1 VKSKDIPLLLVIG
14 FISAVLS
21 VLISNNFIATE
32 EKRSQEVEVV
42 QPIVVDFPEPDEA
55 FFNKDSVN
63 STQLIKIG
71 EGANQSPFNQGN

>member
-1 VKSKDIPLLLVIG
+1 MKTKDIPLLLVIG

-21 VLISNNFIATE
+21 VLISSNFIATE
-32 EKRSQEVEVV
+32 ETRSQEVEVV
-42 QPIVVDFPEPDEA
+42 QPIVADFPEPDEA